1 MRNILNENGKQKN
14 IRRIKKIIEREKPFV
29 DIKPY
34 SHNIISLTLMQI
46 SKEFSFKE
54 ANKCIKDF
62 NLESLGWKR
71 KNGKTKN

>member
-1 MRNILNENGKQKN
+1 MT
-14 IRRIKKIIEREKPFV
+14 KKTLQELKKVIEREKPFV

-46 SKEFSFKE
+46 SKEFSSKE

-62 NLESLGWKR
+62 NLESLGWKKENAR
-71 KNGKTKN
+71 SKY

>member
-1 MRNILNENGKQKN
+1 MKMESKKTLEEL
-14 IRRIKKIIEREKPFV
+14 KKIIEREKPFV

-62 NLESLGWKR
+62 NLESLGWK
-71 KNGKTKN
+71 KENGKTKN